1 MNNCNIYDMIKN
13 LELKEDW
20 SILNVVGIFLNLWW
34 EVRQPI
40 RDPYYLFSMIW
51 IYLLLLIFLM
61 QQYKICQFSKI
72 KKVIVKEIF

>member
-20 SILNVVGIFLNLWW
+20 SILNVAEIFLNLRW

-40 RDPYYLFSMIW
+40 RDPYYLFSM
-51 IYLLLLIFLM
+51 

-72 KKVIVKEIF
+72 